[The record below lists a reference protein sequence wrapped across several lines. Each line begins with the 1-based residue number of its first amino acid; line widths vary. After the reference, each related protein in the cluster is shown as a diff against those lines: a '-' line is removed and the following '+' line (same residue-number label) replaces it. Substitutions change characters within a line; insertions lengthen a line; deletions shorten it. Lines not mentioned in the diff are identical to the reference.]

1 MLRIFYNYI
10 YIKKTVGEEKSEE
23 MLQSYLDYYEE
34 NKHELSKDKLYEV
47 LAYINEEVTDI
58 PVKTFVAKTAEYV
71 ENVMLDKLE
80 ECIIS
85 REKETKILT
94 FVFWTLCLGVVALLI
109 SFLTTGLGENGVN
122 IATAVIQ
129 VGVFLTKFFLIS

>member
-1 MLRIFYNYI
+1 
-10 YIKKTVGEEKSEE
+10 

-85 REKETKILT
+85 REKETKGTSRAKLT
-94 FVFWTLCLGVVALLI
+94 NWKKYVGAKHVEAF
-109 SFLTTGLGENGVN
+109 GLDYRWGLVYSMIKEIKEGLDNG
-122 IATAVIQ
+122 
-129 VGVFLTKFFLIS
+129 K